1 MKILYILQM
10 KLSKKHTRT
19 DMHAIN
25 RRKLLDI
32 SDKFYNFVR

>member
-10 KLSKKHTRT
+10 KLSKNHIASGYA
-19 DMHAIN
+19 DIN
-25 RRKLLDI
+25 KRKLLDI